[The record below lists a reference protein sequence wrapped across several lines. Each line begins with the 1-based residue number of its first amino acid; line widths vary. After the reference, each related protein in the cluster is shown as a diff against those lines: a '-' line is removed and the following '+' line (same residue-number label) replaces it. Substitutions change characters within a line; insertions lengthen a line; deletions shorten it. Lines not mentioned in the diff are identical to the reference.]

1 MNDPPGGV
9 TKGTRKK
16 TQQKGQQDPTDY
28 EPSVEPQ
35 ALNHDHLPVMGPT
48 GSGKYVVLTS
58 RSSAPPRPMQEWV
71 NGQLV
76 GQSVPPPPD
85 PRYRGPYA
93 EPVRYMHVD
102 APPPPWSEPGQA
114 PYHPGILLPHPEFR
128 RIPPTSSPE
137 FSRHSTSPEA
147 FRRPGPADR
156 YITTGPP
163 TSRLSGTSLPSNST
177 SSSSGGAVSIIADP
191 TSLHA
196 VHLASSALSANTA
209 DLTEKEKMLLSRPF
223 RHYEDASLIED
234 RDQCREAV
242 KRFNE
247 ISRHPSQA
255 DFRAHLFRE
264 IVEPARLREV
274 FLRSGEKHPVGSSGA
289 NVVVEAPFEAEYGY
303 NIHLGDDVVV
313 ESGCRFFD
321 AALVSIGD
329 RCIVGPGVKF
339 CARGVPLDKG
349 LRQGSLGVCT
359 AKEIVVDEDCFLG
372 ADVVVCGGVRIGR
385 GSVVAAGCVVSQV
398 SWTLVVG
405 SWAVPFLAE
414 MGAGAEANLIGM
426 GLC

>member
-1 MNDPPGGV
+1 MIPEDQNVQSAEPPADTDPGSVAAAAKSVNDSERQQERHVGVKRRRSLESYRALDHAQVAQSQAASPEYELTPKRRRQTGGPDSDRNSSEQHRRYTYPEEHYTSRDAWFEVQPPTQRSGEQRVVEQLRRDPQDRDLQSEPGAFGRASQQPSVAETEQYSSNMQEDHRKDDKISRKRIFTNRVKTGCHTCRYRKKKCDEGKPFCTNCLKGNFECRGYGPKSAVNDPPGGV

-48 GSGKYVVLTS
+48 GSGK
-58 RSSAPPRPMQEWV
+58 
-71 NGQLV
+71 
-76 GQSVPPPPD
+76 
-85 PRYRGPYA
+85 
-93 EPVRYMHVD
+93 
-102 APPPPWSEPGQA
+102 
-114 PYHPGILLPHPEFR
+114 
-128 RIPPTSSPE
+128 
-137 FSRHSTSPEA
+137 
-147 FRRPGPADR
+147 
-156 YITTGPP
+156 
-163 TSRLSGTSLPSNST
+163 
-177 SSSSGGAVSIIADP
+177 
-191 TSLHA
+191 
-196 VHLASSALSANTA
+196 
-209 DLTEKEKMLLSRPF
+209 
-223 RHYEDASLIED
+223 
-234 RDQCREAV
+234 
-242 KRFNE
+242 
-247 ISRHPSQA
+247 
-255 DFRAHLFRE
+255 
-264 IVEPARLREV
+264 
-274 FLRSGEKHPVGSSGA
+274 
-289 NVVVEAPFEAEYGY
+289 
-303 NIHLGDDVVV
+303 
-313 ESGCRFFD
+313 FFD